1 LCHAIKSQEDEAGVG
16 MHFYFMLM
24 LMILFVVAVS
34 YFAKAAVLDFEQRAD
49 NDVMRVKTMY
59 SGIIDEKDRFAD
71 EKRRLQDEADRIF
84 EMYELTREVTATFDE
99 QEAFKSFKDHLNRRL
114 ILEDC
119 RLVEHFPKEVDDFPA
134 FKGYSFFP
142 LRTKKMVLGE
152 IAYKGLNEQDEET
165 FTVLAHQ
172 FALALRRIRL
182 YSDVE
187 NMAITDGLTRMHTR
201 RYLND
206 RFEEE
211 FGRARSKKS
220 PLSLLMIDVDHFKK
234 VNDQYGHL
242 TGDMVLREVARIIAA
257 QIREIDIA
265 GRYGGE
271 EFCVILPDTDKPGA
285 LVVAERIRVAVHEQ
299 KIKAYDATLAISIS
313 IGVAAF
319 PDDAMQME
327 ELLDKSDWALYR
339 AKKSGRN
346 RVAGFSLYE
355 DKG

>member
-1 LCHAIKSQEDEAGVG
+1 
-16 MHFYFMLM
+16 MHLYFMLM
-24 LMILFVVAVS
+24 LIILFVVAVS

-49 NDVMRVKTMY
+49 NDVLRVKTMY
-59 SGIIDEKDRFAD
+59 FKIIEEKDCLAD
-71 EKRRLQDEADRIF
+71 EKRKLQDEADRIF

-99 QEAFKSFKDHLNRRL
+99 QEAFLAFKDHLNRRL
-114 ILEDC
+114 VLEDC
-119 RLVEHFPKEVDDFPA
+119 RLVDHFPKDISDFPS
-134 FKGYSFFP
+134 FKGYRFFP

-152 IAYKGLNEQDEET
+152 IAYKGLSEQDEET

-182 YSDVE
+182 YNDVE
-187 NMAITDGLTRMHTR
+187 NLAITDGLTRMHTR
-201 RYLND
+201 RHLNE

-211 FGRARSKKS
+211 FGRAKLKKS
-220 PLSLLMIDVDHFKK
+220 PLSFLMIDVDHFKK

-285 LVVAERIRVAVHEQ
+285 LVVAERIRCAVFED
-299 KIKAYDATLAISIS
+299 KIKAYDAALTISVS
-313 IGVAAF
+313 VGVAGF
-319 PDDAMQME
+319 PDDALQME

-346 RVAGFSLYE
+346 RVLGFSIYE
-355 DKG
+355 DRA

>member
-1 LCHAIKSQEDEAGVG
+1 
-16 MHFYFMLM
+16 MHLYLMLM
-24 LMILFVVAVS
+24 LIILFVVAVS

-49 NDVMRVKTMY
+49 DDVLRVKTMY
-59 SGIIDEKDRFAD
+59 SRIIEEKDRLAD
-71 EKRRLQDEADRIF
+71 EKRKLQDEADRIF

-99 QEAFKSFKDHLNRRL
+99 QEAFLAFKDHVNRRL
-114 ILEDC
+114 VLEDC
-119 RLVEHFPKEVDDFPA
+119 RLVEHFPKDINDFPS
-134 FKGYSFFP
+134 FKGYRFFP

-152 IAYKGLNEQDEET
+152 IAYKGLSDGDEET

-182 YSDVE
+182 YNDVE

-201 RYLND
+201 RYLNE

-211 FGRARSKKS
+211 FGRAKLKK
-220 PLSLLMIDVDHFKK
+220 LSLALLMIDVDHFKK

-242 TGDMVLREVARIIAA
+242 TGDMVLREVARIIGT

-265 GRYGGE
+265 GRFGGE

-285 LVVAERIRVAVHEQ
+285 LVVAERIRAALHEQ
-299 KIKAYDATLAISIS
+299 KIKAYDAVLPVTVSV
-313 IGVAAF
+313 GVASFAE
-319 PDDAMQME
+319 DALQME
-327 ELLDKSDWALYR
+327 ELLDKADWALYR

-346 RVAGFSLYE
+346 RVAGFSVYE
-355 DKG
+355 DQP

>member
-1 LCHAIKSQEDEAGVG
+1 
-16 MHFYFMLM
+16 MHLYLMLM
-24 LMILFVVAVS
+24 LIILFVVAVS

-49 NDVMRVKTMY
+49 NDVVRVKTVY
-59 SGIIDEKDRFAD
+59 SQIIEEKDRLAD
-71 EKRRLQDEADRIF
+71 EKRKLQDEADRIF
-84 EMYELTREVTATFDE
+84 AMYELTREVTATFDE
-99 QEAFKSFKDHLNRRL
+99 QEAFQSFKDHLARRL
-114 ILEDC
+114 VLEDC
-119 RLVEHFPKEVDDFPA
+119 RLVEHFPKDIEDFPS
-134 FKGYSFFP
+134 FKGYRFFP

-152 IAYKGLNEQDEET
+152 IAYKGLSDQDEET
-165 FTVLAHQ
+165 FTILAHQ

-182 YSDVE
+182 YNDVE

-201 RYLND
+201 RYLNE

-211 FGRARSKKS
+211 FGRAKLKKA

-242 TGDMVLREVARIIAA
+242 TGDMVLREVARIIAV

-285 LVVAERIRVAVHEQ
+285 LIVAERIRLAIHEH
-299 KIKAYDATLAISIS
+299 KIKAYDATLAISVS
-313 IGVAAF
+313 VGAAAF
-319 PDDAMQME
+319 PEDASQTE

-346 RVAGFSLYE
+346 RVAGFSVYE
-355 DKG
+355 DRP

>member
-1 LCHAIKSQEDEAGVG
+1 
-16 MHFYFMLM
+16 MHLYLMLM
-24 LMILFVVAVS
+24 LIILFVVAVS

-59 SGIIDEKDRFAD
+59 FEIIEEKDRLAD
-71 EKRRLQDEADRIF
+71 EKRKLQDEADRIF

-99 QEAFKSFKDHLNRRL
+99 QEAFLAFKGHLDRRL
-114 ILEDC
+114 VLEDC
-119 RLVEHFPKEVDDFPA
+119 RLVDHFPKDIEDFSS
-134 FKGYSFFP
+134 FKGYRFFP

-152 IAYKGLNEQDEET
+152 IAYKGLSEQNEET

-182 YSDVE
+182 YNDVE

-201 RYLND
+201 RYLNE

-211 FGRARSKKS
+211 FGRARSKKL
-220 PLSLLMIDVDHFKK
+220 PLSLLMIDIDHFKK

-242 TGDMVLREVARIIAA
+242 TGDMVLREVARIIAG
-257 QIREIDIA
+257 QVREIDIA

-285 LVVAERIRVAVHEQ
+285 LVVAERIRLAVHEQ
-299 KIKAYDATLAISIS
+299 KVKAYDTTLAINVSV
-313 IGVAAF
+313 GVSAF

-327 ELLDKSDWALYR
+327 ELLDKADWALYR

-346 RVAGFSLYE
+346 RVAGFSVYE
-355 DKG
+355 DHP

>member
-1 LCHAIKSQEDEAGVG
+1 MSL
-16 MHFYFMLM
+16 YLMLM
-24 LMILFVVAVS
+24 LIILFVVAVS

-49 NDVMRVKTMY
+49 NDVLRVKTMY
-59 SGIIDEKDRFAD
+59 FKIIEEKDRLAD

-99 QEAFKSFKDHLNRRL
+99 QEAFEAFKDHLNRRL
-114 ILEDC
+114 ALEDC
-119 RLVEHFPKEVDDFPA
+119 RLVDHFPKDVDDFPS
-134 FKGYSFFP
+134 FKGYRFFP

-152 IAYKGLNEQDEET
+152 IAYKGLSDGDEET
-165 FTVLAHQ
+165 FTILAHQ

-182 YSDVE
+182 YNEVE

-201 RYLND
+201 RHLNE

-211 FGRARSKKS
+211 FGRAKLKKS
-220 PLSLLMIDVDHFKK
+220 PLAFLMIDVDHFKK

-242 TGDMVLREVARIIAA
+242 TGDMVLREVARIVAA

-285 LVVAERIRVAVHEQ
+285 LVVAERIRLAVHER
-299 KIKAYDATLAISIS
+299 KIKAYDAALAVSVS
-313 IGVAAF
+313 IGVASF

-327 ELLDKSDWALYR
+327 ELLDKADWALYR

-346 RVAGFSLYE
+346 RVAGFSVYE
-355 DKG
+355 DQG